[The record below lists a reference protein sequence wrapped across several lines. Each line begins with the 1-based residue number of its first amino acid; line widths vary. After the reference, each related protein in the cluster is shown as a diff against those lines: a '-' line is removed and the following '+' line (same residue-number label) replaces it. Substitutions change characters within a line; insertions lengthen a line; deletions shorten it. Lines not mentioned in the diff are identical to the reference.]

1 MEAVLLRCPPWGS
14 ELRREVPPDRE
25 FVAAHCLCKS
35 AGEVRAIHSPVR
47 MVEVVRVQMDGPFP
61 SADA

>member
-35 AGEVRAIHSPVR
+35 AGEVAGDTLPRTDGRSRPRPDGRAVSV
-47 MVEVVRVQMDGPFP
+47 G
-61 SADA
+61 